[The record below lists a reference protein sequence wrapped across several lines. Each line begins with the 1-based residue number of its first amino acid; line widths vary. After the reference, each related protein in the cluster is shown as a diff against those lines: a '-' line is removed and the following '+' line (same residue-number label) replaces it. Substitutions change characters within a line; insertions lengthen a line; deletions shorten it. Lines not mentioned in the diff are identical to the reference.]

1 MALVI
6 DEQNPC
12 EAARE
17 LRAVYYQLIAGQA
30 AQVVMFKAGASG
42 VERSATFHKAD
53 PSRLLQVIRGF
64 EEQCAAAQGGRVR
77 RFALR
82 GGGL

>member
-6 DEQNPC
+6 DESNPC
-12 EAARE
+12 AAAAT

-30 AQVVMFKAGASG
+30 AQIVTFRAGSTG

-53 PSRLLQVIRGF
+53 PGRLLQVIRSF
-64 EEQCAAAQGGRVR
+64 EDRCAVTGGSAPR

>member
-6 DEQNPC
+6 DESNPC
-12 EAARE
+12 GAAAT

-30 AQVVMFKAGASG
+30 AQIVTFRAGVTG

-53 PSRLLQVIRGF
+53 PARLLQVIRGF
-64 EEQCAAAQGGRVR
+64 EDRCAAAGSSAPR

-82 GGGL
+82 GGGK